1 MTAQAVRPG
10 KHDLRERRMNWAD
23 IAWELPAGIVLLA
36 LGGDLLVRGSSSL
49 AERLGMSRLL
59 IGVTL
64 VSFGT
69 SMPELMTSVQAAL
82 RGSPG
87 IAVGNVV
94 GSNITNILLVLGA
107 AALIYP
113 LATPR
118 VVMRHNGI
126 MVMIATAVC
135 VGVVLLGYL
144 DRTVGAGLLAL
155 LVLYFVFGYFRDRR
169 VLQHETENGAGN
181 GDPALGNP
189 WVALF
194 MAVSG
199 VALVLLGAHWLVD
212 SSIVLARE
220 FDISE
225 TIIGLTIV
233 AVGTSLPELITSVIA
248 AFRRETALALGN
260 VLGSNVQNIL
270 GILGVTALVHPIDVP
285 QEIASFDIWVMVAA
299 TIALIV
305 FAASNRTLSR
315 FEGFL
320 LLVAYAAYIGY
331 LAYIGLGFAAS
342 QIPA

>member
-1 MTAQAVRPG
+1 
-10 KHDLRERRMNWAD
+10 MNWAD
-23 IAWELPAGIVLLA
+23 IAWQLPAGIVFLA
-36 LGGDLLVRGSSSL
+36 LGGDLLVRGSSTL

-69 SMPELMTSVQAAL
+69 SMPEMMASVQAAL
-82 RGSPG
+82 RDSPG

-94 GSNITNILLVLGA
+94 GSNIANILLVLGA

-126 MVMIATAVC
+126 VVLMATAVC
-135 VGVVLLGYL
+135 VGVVLFGHL
-144 DRTVGAGLLAL
+144 DRVVGAMLVGLLIG
-155 LVLYFVFGYFRDRR
+155 YFVWGYFRDRH
-169 VLQHETENGAGN
+169 VLQHETENGSGQQEGASGSVW
-181 GDPALGNP
+181 G
-189 WVALF
+189 ALF
-194 MAVSG
+194 LAVAG
-199 VALVLLGAHWLVD
+199 LALVLLGAHWLVD
-212 SSIVLARE
+212 SSIELARE

-225 TIIGLTIV
+225 SIIGLTVV
-233 AVGTSLPELITSVIA
+233 AIGTSLPELITSVIA

-285 QEIASFDIWVMVAA
+285 ADIAAFDIWVMVAA
-299 TIALIV
+299 TVALLV
-305 FAASNRTLSR
+305 FATTRRCLSR
-315 FEGFL
+315 LEGFL
-320 LLVAYAAYIGY
+320 LLLAYVIYIGY
-331 LAYIGLGFAAS
+331 LGYIALGVGAA